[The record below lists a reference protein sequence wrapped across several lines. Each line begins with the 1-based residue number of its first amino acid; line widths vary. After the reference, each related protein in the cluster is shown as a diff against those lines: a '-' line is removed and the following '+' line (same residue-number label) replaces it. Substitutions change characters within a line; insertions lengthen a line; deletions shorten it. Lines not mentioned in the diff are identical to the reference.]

1 MAEVL
6 FCVLYWKGEG
16 KGGIGLCVSPTL
28 FSGVDDANFG
38 GRLRRSYCVKC
49 SPLAWNCDLGN
60 SNNPLGLS

>member
-38 GRLRRSYCVKC
+38 GRLRRSYRV
-49 SPLAWNCDLGN
+49 SAFP
-60 SNNPLGLS
+60 